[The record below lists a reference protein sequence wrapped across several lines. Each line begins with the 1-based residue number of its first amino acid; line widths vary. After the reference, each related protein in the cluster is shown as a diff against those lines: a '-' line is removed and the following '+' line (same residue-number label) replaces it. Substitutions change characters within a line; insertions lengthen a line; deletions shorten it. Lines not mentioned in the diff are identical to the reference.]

1 MAYTNDTAVAVLV
14 QPPPVVAELQALFYR
29 LDDAA
34 LLNTLTGPTLRG
46 PKGYPVRILWRCFV
60 AKYVMGMGSTAALL
74 RTLRDNPFI
83 AQACGIDSPEQIPHE
98 ATFSRFFARLGSL
111 KYIHLLKNV
120 SRALVQRHYQELP
133 GFGERVALDSTT
145 LKGWVNGGKAK
156 PSDPQAKWSIKK
168 NTHGRTEFIL
178 GYKLHL
184 LVDCEYELP
193 VAAIV
198 SPGNTH
204 DAARASYV
212 LAEARRATKGKFHP
226 KYVIADKAYSGKP
239 LFHLIRRQYRAQP
252 IIQINPAHKTLMKEM
267 GDSQNM
273 PEW

>member
-1 MAYTNDTAVAVLV
+1 M
-14 QPPPVVAELQALFYR
+14 
-29 LDDAA
+29 
-34 LLNTLTGPTLRG
+34 
-46 PKGYPVRILWRCFV
+46 I
-60 AKYVMGMGSTAALL
+60 

-83 AQACGIDSPEQIPHE
+83 AQACGIESLDLIPHE
-98 ATFSRFFARLGSL
+98 ATFSRFFARLANP

-120 SRALVQRHYQELP
+120 SRSLVRRHYQELP

-156 PSDPQAKWSIKK
+156 PSDLQAKWSVKK
-168 NTHGRTEFIL
+168 NTHGRTEFVL
-178 GYKLHL
+178 GWKLHL

-226 KYVIADKAYSGKP
+226 RYVIGDKGYSGKP

-252 IIQINPAHKTLMKEM
+252 IIQINPGHKTLMKEM
-267 GDSQNM
+267 GDSQKT
-273 PEW
+273 PEWKALYSQRQAVERAFSRLKGQRSLNRITVRRRMKVTVHCYLALIAMQATHLGHK